1 MISIKKI
8 MKSDFSK
15 ISSLDSIE
23 AAVESMKKT
32 NIDYLIVEEGDEIKG
47 VITSNKLVGYPSTRL
62 ILDCVIEPIGVILEE
77 DLLDKALNILEEKK
91 VNFLAILNKEKVPV
105 GIINQEVILS
115 FLCQELK
122 KSNKEKELLLYE
134 IHHRCKN
141 NMQVVSSLLR
151 LQSRTIEDKEAV
163 DIFKESQSRIKSM
176 ALIHEKFYQSQDLV
190 NIDFK
195 EYIEELA
202 NSLISSYSLD
212 ESKIAIDIDVEDIS
226 LGLGMAIPCGLL
238 INELISNSL
247 KHAFPATADRPEG
260 KKGEI
265 KVSLQEIGEN
275 DIELKV
281 SDNGIGI
288 PQGLDFRKSES
299 LGLQL
304 VTTLVEDQLEGEI
317 DLDRTAGTEFK
328 IRFKKMSSE
337 ARTYVQAKEFE

>member
-8 MKSDFSK
+8 MKRDFSK

-32 NIDYLIVEEGDEIKG
+32 KVDYLIVEEEDEIKG
-47 VITSNKLVGYPSTRL
+47 VITSNKLVGCPSTRL
-62 ILDCVIEPIGVILEE
+62 ILDCAIEPIGVILEE
-77 DLLDKALNILEEKK
+77 ALLDKALNILEEKK
-91 VNFLAILNKEKVPV
+91 VNFLAILNKEKTPIGV
-105 GIINQEVILS
+105 INREIVISSLY
-115 FLCQELK
+115 QELK

-151 LQSRTIEDKEAV
+151 LQSRTIKDKEAV
-163 DIFKESQSRIKSM
+163 DIFKESQSRIESM
-176 ALIHEKFYQSQDLV
+176 ALIHEKFYQSQDLT

-202 NSLISSYSLD
+202 GGMIHSYSRD
-212 ESKIAIDIDVEDIS
+212 IDKIAVKIDVEGVFMGINS
-226 LGLGMAIPCGLL
+226 AIPCGLL
-238 INELISNSL
+238 VNELISNSL
-247 KHAFPATADRPEG
+247 KHAFPAAADRPEG
-260 KKGEI
+260 KSGEI
-265 KVSLQEIGEN
+265 KVFLRETGEN

-281 SDNGIGI
+281 SDNGVGI
-288 PQGLDFRKSES
+288 PQGLEFRKSES

-317 DLDRTAGTEFK
+317 ELNRTAGTEFK
-328 IRFKKMSSE
+328 IRFKKSSE
-337 ARTYVQAKEFE
+337 AQTYVQAKEFE